1 MADDGDHGA
10 CVDAWMERGAKSLPP
25 DRLLLAF
32 EWAFAALWQRAHQT
46 LGDVTLTAIVDRVI
60 YVSAERYPILSSLK
74 LDAVG
79 LRSGD
84 LHHRASSLDGDQLA
98 QGVRFVLAEFLTVLG
113 NLTAEI
119 LTPALHAEL
128 SKVDPQLAARGG
140 GEPKGTPMAKESRDA
155 EDTES

>member
-1 MADDGDHGA
+1 M
-10 CVDAWMERGAKSLPP
+10 PP

-46 LGDVTLTAIVDRVI
+46 LGDVTLMAIVDRVI

-74 LDAVG
+74 LETVG
-79 LRSGD
+79 LRNGD
-84 LHHRASSLDGDQLA
+84 LHHRANSLDRDQLTK
-98 QGVRFVLAEFLTVLG
+98 GVRFVLMEFLTILS

-119 LTPALHAEL
+119 LTPTLHAEL
-128 SKVDPQLAARGG
+128 SKVDPQLAARAG
-140 GEPKGTPMAKESRDA
+140 GEPRGKPMAQESTDP

>member
-10 CVDAWMERGAKSLPP
+10 CVDAWMERGAKGLPP

-32 EWAFAALWQRAHQT
+32 EWTFAALWQRAHQT

-60 YVSAERYPILSSLK
+60 YVSVEQYPVLSSLK
-74 LDAVG
+74 LEAVG
-79 LRSGD
+79 LRCGE

-98 QGVRFVLAEFLTVLG
+98 QGVRFVLVEFLTVLG

-128 SKVDPQLAARGG
+128 SKADPQLAARAG
-140 GEPKGTPMAKESRDA
+140 GEPQGPPMSKKGTGA
-155 EDTES
+155 EDTDS

>member
-1 MADDGDHGA
+1 MADESNHGA
-10 CVDAWMERGAKSLPP
+10 CVDAWMERGAKGLPP

-60 YVSAERYPILSSLK
+60 YVSAERYPMLSALK
-74 LDAVG
+74 LEAVG
-79 LRSGD
+79 LRCGD

-98 QGVRFVLAEFLTVLG
+98 QGARFVLVEFLTVLG

-128 SKVDPQLAARGG
+128 AKVDPQLAARAR
-140 GEPKGTPMAKESRDA
+140 GEPRGKPTGEESADP

>member
-1 MADDGDHGA
+1 MADESDHRA
-10 CVDAWMERGAKSLPP
+10 CVDAWIERGAKGLPP

-60 YVSAERYPILSSLK
+60 HVSAERYPVLSSLK
-74 LDAVG
+74 LEAVG
-79 LRSGD
+79 LRCGD
-84 LHHRASSLDGDQLA
+84 LHHRASSLDGDQLV
-98 QGVRFVLAEFLTVLG
+98 QGVRFVLVEFLTVLG

-128 SKVDPQLAARGG
+128 SKADPQLAARPGG
-140 GEPKGTPMAKESRDA
+140 APRGKLMDQQSTDP